1 MSDNSMVIRN
11 ATIVDGTGG
20 DPFEGDVF
28 IKDGIIQE
36 VGNISNDCDKQIDA
50 KGLILSPGF
59 IDIHTHFDPQLCCCL
74 LYTSPSPR
82 DS

>member
-59 IDIHTHFDPQLCCCL
+59 IDIHTHFDPQ
-74 LYTSPSPR
+74 
-82 DS
+82 

>member
-50 KGLILSPGF
+50 KGLILSRVYRYPYAFRSTVMLGW
-59 IDIHTHFDPQLCCCL
+59 LCN
-74 LYTSPSPR
+74 SFN
-82 DS
+82 

>member
-59 IDIHTHFDPQLCCCL
+59 IAVSYTHLTLPTI
-74 LYTSPSPR
+74 YSV
-82 DS
+82 

>member
-36 VGNISNDCDKQIDA
+36 VGNISNHCDKQIDA

-59 IDIHTHFDPQLCCCL
+59 IDIHTHFDLSL
-74 LYTSPSPR
+74 IHI
-82 DS
+82 

>member
-50 KGLILSPGF
+50 KGLIVTRIYRYP
-59 IDIHTHFDPQLCCCL
+59 
-74 LYTSPSPR
+74 YTF
-82 DS
+82 